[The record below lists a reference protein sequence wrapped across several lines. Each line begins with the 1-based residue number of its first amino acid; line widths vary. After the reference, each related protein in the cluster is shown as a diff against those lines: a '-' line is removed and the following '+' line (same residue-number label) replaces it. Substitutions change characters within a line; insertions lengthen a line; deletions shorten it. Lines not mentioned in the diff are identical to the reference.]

1 METAELA
8 AVAGGLGAVA
18 ALLARGRSVVLI
30 GLALLVAA
38 EIALAA
44 SDGGGAD
51 LSSAAGAALA
61 LIALAGVGAAAAVL
75 VKRPAWAPLALLA
88 AAPFRLPLDFGSEH
102 TLFVAVAQNGQL
114 GRLLPLYFVLLAA
127 LAALAWRLTAG
138 GERPAALPRALAWP
152 AALFFAWACASLLW
166 ADDPEA
172 GRNLLMFFTLPFAA
186 LLAIVARSPFPDW
199 LPGALARVA
208 VALALLFAAVGLFQA
223 VTHDLLF
230 YAPNLDLSNANSD
243 FFRVT
248 SLFVDPSLYGR
259 HVVLGLA
266 VVLVLMLA
274 RRLEPRRALVLI
286 AVLWAGLFFS
296 YSQSSMTALFA
307 VLLALAAF
315 AGGPQ
320 VRRAAVAVCVLLA
333 VAGAAYLAVNVE
345 GDRSLRRETSDR
357 SQRIE
362 ETWNVVEKH
371 PLAGVGIGGQ
381 PLASR
386 RLSERPR
393 TPTEDFV
400 SHTTPLTVLAELGLI
415 GLALYAW
422 LLAGGAL
429 MLERIRRQAP
439 AFGLSLLACLLA
451 LFVHALSYSGFLED
465 PLTWLV
471 LGLGA
476 AHLIAHP
483 RSTAERVERR
493 MRRRA
498 GTEAA

>member
-1 METAELA
+1 
-8 AVAGGLGAVA
+8 
-18 ALLARGRSVVLI
+18 
-30 GLALLVAA
+30 
-38 EIALAA
+38 
-44 SDGGGAD
+44 
-51 LSSAAGAALA
+51 
-61 LIALAGVGAAAAVL
+61 
-75 VKRPAWAPLALLA
+75 
-88 AAPFRLPLDFGSEH
+88 
-102 TLFVAVAQNGQL
+102 VAVAQNGQL

-138 GERPAALPRALAWP
+138 GERAAALPRVLALP

-208 VALALLFAAVGLFQA
+208 VALALVFAAVGLFQA

-243 FFRVT
+243 YFRVT

-274 RRLEPRRALVLI
+274 GGLEPRRAVALVV
-286 AVLWAGLFFS
+286 VLWAALFFS

-307 VLLALAAF
+307 ILLGLAALT
-315 AGGPQ
+315 GGPR
-320 VRRAAVAVCVLLA
+320 VRRAAVAVVLVLA
-333 VAGAAYLAVNVE
+333 VTGTAYLAVNANS
-345 GDRSLRRETSDR
+345 DRTLRRETSDR

-362 ETWNVVEKH
+362 ETWNVIEEH
-371 PLAGVGIGGQ
+371 PLEGVGVGGQ
-381 PLASR
+381 PLVSR
-386 RLSERPR
+386 RLSERPQ

-400 SHTTPLTVLAELGLI
+400 SHTTPLTVMAELGAL

-429 MLERIRRQAP
+429 MLERVRRNAP
-439 AFGLSLLACLLA
+439 AFGLALLASLLA

-471 LGLGA
+471 LALGA

-483 RSTAERVERR
+483 PSTAERVAER
-493 MRRRA
+493 MRRRTGA
-498 GTEAA
+498 EAA